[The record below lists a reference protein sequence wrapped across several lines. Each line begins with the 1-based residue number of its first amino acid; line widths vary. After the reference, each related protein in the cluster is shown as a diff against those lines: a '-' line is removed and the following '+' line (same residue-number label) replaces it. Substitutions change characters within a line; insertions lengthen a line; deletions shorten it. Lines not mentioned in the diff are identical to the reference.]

1 MDEDEFKLLDEDD
14 FYAPPNTEEAKF
26 IKALFGNDTST
37 MANENNYCDGRKND
51 DYFRMIRDGTI
62 EGSSI

>member
-26 IKALFGNDTST
+26 IKALFGDDVFT
-37 MANENNYCDGRKND
+37 MANENNYYNGRRND
-51 DYFRMIRDGTI
+51 DYYRIIRDGTI